1 MFLNSRSLAL
11 LSIKDLW
18 LSPYD
23 FQATAQKKKEIP
35 VVWEFL
41 SRSWRQEFESFCW
54 KSPCCPAF
62 DKQAFFTYRSRI
74 TYRQG
79 KEIGVSPKVDFM
91 LLLNICGAAT
101 RWRWELDTMTQ
112 TVVTS
117 KGKAHVPVRKMQCQC
132 EAFTSFSICCFL
144 FFHVFFF
151 TLSFLLWC
159 KRFYGP
165 LTSHISKWWVPD
177 WNLLLFSPP
186 FRPCPSSF

>member
-1 MFLNSRSLAL
+1 MTFKQL
-11 LSIKDLW
+11 L
-18 LSPYD
+18 
-23 FQATAQKKKEIP
+23 KKNEIP
-35 VVWEFL
+35 VVCEFL
-41 SRSWRQEFESFCW
+41 LRSWKQEFESFCW

-74 TYRQG
+74 IYRQG
-79 KEIGVSPKVDFM
+79 KEIGLSTKVDFM
-91 LLLNICGAAT
+91 LLNICGAAT
-101 RWRWELDTMTQ
+101 RWRGELGSMTQ

-117 KGKAHVPVRKMQCQC
+117 KRKAHVPVRKMQCQC
-132 EAFTSFSICCFL
+132 ETFTSFSICCFL

-177 WNLLLFSPP
+177 WKLFLFFPP
-186 FRPCPSSF
+186 FHHPAQAVFKEKGNNC